1 MTTRVHPLYILTM
14 RLEILKKDPSLKEL
28 FCINKITLAYIFG
41 SQINGTASRNSDL
54 DVAVLFNSG
63 LTKTQR
69 FNLRLLIIGK
79 LEKIL
84 KHRVDLVVF
93 NDLKSLFFKYVIISE
108 GKLLF
113 RASEDKQLDFECK
126 LMGEYFDFKPFLDI
140 QNKNY
145 VKKSLQ

>member
-1 MTTRVHPLYILTM
+1 M

-113 RASEDKQLDFECK
+113 RASEDEQLDFECK